1 MYGHSLPIG
10 NLKGVGEK
18 KALLLKKLGIETVQD
33 MLFFYPRSYKD
44 FSVFSKLDSIHVGEE
59 YAFVLTLQSDAKT
72 SFIRKN
78 FNITQMLASDDTGFV
93 TIIFYNQPYRKEA
106 YKMGKTYAVYG
117 KIEKFGHKL
126 RIVNPI
132 MEAYREG
139 MEPKGIMPIYPLTGG
154 LTQKNMI
161 EIIGKCL
168 YLANSQIK
176 EELPNEFRKKFSLCE
191 INYALQNLH
200 FPKSEF
206 ALKEAKNRLIFEELF
221 MFMLALYYLR
231 EKRKE
236 KEGIVFDIKEDYI
249 KEFKALLPFELT
261 DAQENAA
268 NEIVNDM
275 KSNCQME
282 RLLEGDVGSG
292 KTVVAAMAMFLAAKC
307 SYQSALMVPTE
318 VLAIQHFENI
328 SELLRQSNIKCGLLK
343 GKMTAKEKRE
353 ALYNI
358 EKGIW
363 DIVIGTHALIQ
374 EAVVFKNLG
383 LVITDEQHRFSV
395 NQRGSIKEKGQNP
408 DVLVMSAT
416 PIPRTLALTLYGDL
430 DISIIDTMPKG
441 RKKVQTFYVPKYKR
455 NDMYA
460 FLRKQ
465 IGEGRQAYIVCPSIE
480 EVEGS
485 TLKSVNEVFNELKKN
500 QLSGLKIELMHG
512 KLSSKK
518 KDEIIKKFCDGE
530 IDVLVSTTVIEVG
543 INIVNASVMIIEGA
557 ERFGLAQLHQL
568 RGRVGRG
575 SYESYCFLIDNS
587 DTSEIRARLEI
598 ITKESSGFEIAKKDL
613 EIRGPGKL
621 LGDSQH
627 GLGNFYLADLINDVN
642 MLKKA
647 QSAAEDFIKNIKT
660 IDYAQDI
667 LDIMNERL
675 GEKFKKLNLN

>member
-10 NLKGVGEK
+10 KLKGVGEK
-18 KALLLKKLGIETVQD
+18 RAQLLKKLGIETIED
-33 MLFFYPRSYKD
+33 MLFFYPRSYKN
-44 FSVFSKLDSIHVGEE
+44 FSLFSKLSETKEGEE
-59 YAFVLTLQSDAKT
+59 YAFVLSIESEAKT
-72 SFIRKN
+72 SFVRKN
-78 FNITQMLASDDTGFV
+78 FNITQMLAADKSGTV
-93 TIIFYNQPYRKEA
+93 TIVFYNQPYRKANFEP
-106 YKMGKTYAVYG
+106 GKTYAVYG
-117 KIEKFGHKL
+117 KIERFGQKL
-126 RIVNPI
+126 RIINPI
-132 MEAYREG
+132 MEPYTDG
-139 MEPKGIMPIYPLTGG
+139 MQPKGIMPIYPLTSG
-154 LTQKNMI
+154 LTQKTMN
-161 EIIGKCL
+161 EIISKCL
-168 YLANSQIK
+168 YLAGSQIK
-176 EELPNEFRKKFSLCE
+176 EELPSEFRMKYHLCE

-200 FPKSEF
+200 FPKNEF

-221 MFMLALYYLR
+221 MFMLALYYMK

-236 KEGIVFDIKEDYI
+236 KDGIAFNIKEEDIKEFN
-249 KEFKALLPFELT
+249 ELLPFELT
-261 DAQENAA
+261 EAQRTVTS
-268 NEIVNDM
+268 EIIGDM
-275 KSNCQME
+275 KSISQME

-318 VLAIQHFENI
+318 VLAVQHFESI
-328 SELLRQSNIKCGLLK
+328 SELLKNSEVTCGLLR

-358 EKGIW
+358 ENGIW

-374 EAVVFKNLG
+374 EAVTFKKLG
-383 LVITDEQHRFSV
+383 LVVTDEQHRFSV
-395 NQRGSIKEKGQNP
+395 NQRGDIKEKGENP

-455 NDMYA
+455 NDMYD
-460 FLRKQ
+460 FVRKQ
-465 IGEGRQAYIVCPSIE
+465 VEQGRQAYVVCPSIE

-485 TLKSVNEVFNELKKN
+485 SLKSVNEVFNELKN
-500 QLSGLKIELMHG
+500 DQLGGLNIELLHG
-512 KLSSKK
+512 KLTSKK

-543 INIVNASVMIIEGA
+543 INVVNASTMVIEGA

-575 SYESYCFLIDNS
+575 RYDSFCFLLDNS
-587 DTSEIRARLEI
+587 DTTEIRTRLEI
-598 ITKESSGFEIAKKDL
+598 MTKESSGFEIAKKDL

-621 LGDSQH
+621 LGESQH
-627 GLGNFYLADLINDVN
+627 GLGNFYLADLISDVN

-647 QSAAEDFIKNIKT
+647 QTAAEDFIKNIKN
-660 IDYAQDI
+660 INYAKDI
-667 LDIMNERL
+667 LEIMNQRI
-675 GEKFKKLNLN
+675 GKKFENVNLN